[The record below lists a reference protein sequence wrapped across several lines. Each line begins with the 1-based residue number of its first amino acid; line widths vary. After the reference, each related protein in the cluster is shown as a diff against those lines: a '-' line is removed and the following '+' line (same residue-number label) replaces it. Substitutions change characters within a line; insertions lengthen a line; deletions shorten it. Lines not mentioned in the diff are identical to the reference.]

1 MNSEPPNSQFIQ
13 NKFYLELMKNNVVFD
28 YHNQSASYLKKVH
41 NINVKSFHFFDFPEY
56 QDEEEP
62 ERTIDILFVGTK
74 TTRRETIFKKLKE
87 AYPSKTIEFVFDWS
101 LSAPMNMTKKLKKA
115 KYVLNIPYHTHNI
128 LETHRI
134 NKALSCG
141 CQVVSLYSGDKI
153 TDDFYEDYVYM
164 THDIVDVFNED
175 LTGNKKPYHE
185 LSKFLTQKL
194 TTHNNWYISKIF
206 ENLS

>member
-1 MNSEPPNSQFIQ
+1 MSFCSTIYGNLPDSGFVYTATTVSVSNGSFD
-13 NKFYLELMKNNVVFD
+13 NLSVV
-28 YHNQSASYLKKVH
+28 NA
-41 NINVKSFHFFDFPEY
+41 
-56 QDEEEP
+56 
-62 ERTIDILFVGTK
+62 TIVNLV
-74 TTRRETIFKKLKE
+74 
-87 AYPSKTIEFVFDWS
+87 
-101 LSAPMNMTKKLKKA
+101 SAPMNMTKKLKKA

-141 CQVVSLYSGDKI
+141 CDVVSLYSGDKI

-164 THDIVDVFNED
+164 THDIVEVFNED